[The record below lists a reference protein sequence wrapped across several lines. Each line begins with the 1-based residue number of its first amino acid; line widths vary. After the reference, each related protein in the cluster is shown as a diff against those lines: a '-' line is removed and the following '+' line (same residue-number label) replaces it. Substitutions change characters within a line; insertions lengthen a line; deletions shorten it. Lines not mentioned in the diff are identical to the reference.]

1 MDGFTIAVV
10 GMGCVVTAMLL
21 GGFLREIFRERR
33 NRF

>member
-10 GMGCVVTAMLL
+10 GMGCVVTTMLL
-21 GGFLREIFRERR
+21 GGFLREILRERR